1 MVGCK
6 WGEMTDWNEEL
17 RGWIMEA
24 RDLTEEEGMRMGW
37 LSSWRQVAVETAL
50 FFPDRQADTRGLTA
64 ECVNMKGV
72 CGYETAA
79 ATPIRTR
86 SYLLSSNGMVQ
97 LGRTY

>member
-1 MVGCK
+1 MDYGGK
-6 WGEMTDWNEEL
+6 ILN
-17 RGWIMEA
+17 RGRGDE
-24 RDLTEEEGMRMGW
+24 DG
-37 LSSWRQVAVETAL
+37 VAVVMETSRRGNSP